1 MSLCAGQE
9 RDLLDVLPGH
19 PRRED
24 VRARLVELD
33 PHNVDAARE
42 AVRSAGLAQVE
53 VVAADASLLD
63 HYAGMAPADIVL
75 LCGVF
80 GNITD
85 PDIERTVDACTQL
98 CATGGRV
105 IWTRNR
111 KSPDRVPLIC
121 RWFEERGFE
130 REWVTD
136 EQQFRS
142 VGVHRVR
149 GRSRPLR
156 PGERVLTF
164 LGYDRL
170 RSATRARDRRPGRPA
185 RPTLSDRPVG
195 SVELA
200 GSMRPGVGSVS
211 SVGFVSAVGPVG
223 VVSAAS
229 RSPCAP
235 RAGAPLRR

>member
-1 MSLCAGQE
+1 MDWNRWHDRYDAPDSPLARRLSTVREQVRLALDDCPPGPLRVVSLCAGQG
-9 RDLLDVLPGH
+9 RDLLGVLPGH

-33 PHNVDAARE
+33 RHNVDAALD

-53 VVAADASLLD
+53 VVAGDASLLD
-63 HYAGMAPADIVL
+63 HYAGMAPADLVL

-111 KSPDRVPLIC
+111 KAPDRVPLIC
-121 RWFEERGFE
+121 GWFEERGFE

-136 EQQFRS
+136 EEQSQS
-142 VGVHRVR
+142 VGVHRFR
-149 GRSRPLR
+149 GPSRPLR
-156 PGERVLTF
+156 PGERVFTF
-164 LGYDRL
+164 VGYERL
-170 RSATRARDRRPGRPA
+170 RPA
-185 RPTLSDRPVG
+185 N
-195 SVELA
+195 
-200 GSMRPGVGSVS
+200 
-211 SVGFVSAVGPVG
+211 
-223 VVSAAS
+223 
-229 RSPCAP
+229 
-235 RAGAPLRR
+235 

>member
-1 MSLCAGQE
+1 MDWNRWHDRYDAPDSPLARRLSTVREQVRLALDDCPPGPLRVVSLCAGQG
-9 RDLLDVLPGH
+9 RDLLGVLPGH

-33 PHNVDAARE
+33 RHNVDAALD

-53 VVAADASLLD
+53 VVAGDASLLD
-63 HYAGMAPADIVL
+63 HYAGMAPADLVL

-111 KSPDRVPLIC
+111 KAPDRVPLIC
-121 RWFEERGFE
+121 GWFEERGFE

-136 EQQFRS
+136 EEQFQS
-142 VGVHRVR
+142 VGVHRFR
-149 GRSRPLR
+149 GPSRPLQ
-156 PGERVLTF
+156 PGERVFTF
-164 LGYDRL
+164 VGYDRL
-170 RSATRARDRRPGRPA
+170 RPAT
-185 RPTLSDRPVG
+185 
-195 SVELA
+195 
-200 GSMRPGVGSVS
+200 
-211 SVGFVSAVGPVG
+211 
-223 VVSAAS
+223 
-229 RSPCAP
+229 
-235 RAGAPLRR
+235 